1 MGSLAAAPST
11 AQELAHRLTFG
22 AGGDAVGFVSIGGN
36 VALQDGVCRQRV
48 TVRVLVNEEV
58 AGAIPNVDVRASNC
72 RLLAHGPA
80 LLFLALTA
88 GIDLE
93 AQGERFGLT
102 FLHLPPSPVRI
113 DLDRLHPS
121 VRTRIGSYVTETV
134 AANAN
139 TIGATPPPVGDRR
152 LRRLLIGTETMV
164 RVPGNA
170 AARPIDARF
179 LGVIPPP
186 TGDAA
191 PRALFAVFV
200 PPSALPPGPIRFV
213 VEANAADASPGPG
226 LVFQGAASA
235 QPPPVGDVPPPVN
248 DRPDRQYIAIP
259 VPAELPPSPIRFTV
273 TLRFADGTIGSAA
286 LVAALPPGPT
296 VE

>member
-1 MGSLAAAPST
+1 MGTLAGTAAT

-22 AGGDAVGFVSIGGN
+22 AGGDAVGFVANGGN
-36 VALQDGVCRQRV
+36 VLLQDGVCRQRV
-48 TVRVLVNEEV
+48 TVRVLVNDQV
-58 AGAIPNVDVRASNC
+58 AGALPNVDVRAANC
-72 RLLAHGPA
+72 RLLTHGPA
-80 LLFLALTA
+80 VLFLGLTTN
-88 GIDLE
+88 IDLE

-102 FLHLPPSPVRI
+102 FLHLPPSPVRV

-139 TIGATPPPVGDRR
+139 TIGAQPPPVSDRR
-152 LRRLLIGTETMV
+152 LRRLLIRTETMD
-164 RVPGNA
+164 RVPGNM

-186 TGDAA
+186 TGDSA

-200 PPSALPPGPIRFV
+200 PPSALPPGPTRFT
-213 VEANAADASPGPG
+213 VEANAADAPPGPG

-235 QPPPVGDVPPPVN
+235 QPPPVGETPPPIN

-259 VPAELPPSPIRFTV
+259 VSAELPPSPIRLTF
-273 TLRFADGTIGSAA
+273 TLRFADGTIGSTAI
-286 LVAALPPGPT
+286 VAALPPGPT
-296 VE
+296 AE